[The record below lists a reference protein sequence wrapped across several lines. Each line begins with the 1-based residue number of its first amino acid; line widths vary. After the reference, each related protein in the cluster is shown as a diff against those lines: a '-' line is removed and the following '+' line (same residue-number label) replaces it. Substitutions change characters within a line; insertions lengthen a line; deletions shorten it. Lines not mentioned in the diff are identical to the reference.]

1 MAAVRKSLSNAKVD
15 KAELERLEAIRDE
28 DIDHS
33 DIPELDASFF
43 EEAEV
48 RLPTGKKQLTIRFDE
63 DIVEWFKSQ
72 GKGYQSRINAVLR
85 AYYEANH
92 ARESR

>member
-1 MAAVRKSLSNAKVD
+1 MTIVKKSLADIKTD
-15 KAELERLEAIRDE
+15 RAELERLKAIKDD
-28 DIDHS
+28 DIDYS

-48 RLPTGKKQLTIRFDE
+48 RMPKSKKQLTIRFDE

-72 GKGYQSRINAVLR
+72 GKGYQSRMNAVLR
-85 AYYEANH
+85 AYYDTQQS
-92 ARESR
+92 RETR